1 MDNNRFNQ
9 TTGSI
14 GSRFLG
20 SDPTQRLN
28 WTVGFLGMW
37 KRHRAELG
45 AFTFTSCSCR
55 FHRFPGGSPCSSRSS
70 SESWRSHRARFK
82 RISEVLPQKHSWF
95 LQFLEEQNSS
105 QTSPIQDHKRWA
117 GPGEDACSVLARNF
131 IWERN
136 NMDKNMRD
144 YLSTTEPLKGHLN

>member
-45 AFTFTSCSCR
+45 AFTFTSCTAAADST
-55 FHRFPGGSPCSSRSS
+55 
-70 SESWRSHRARFK
+70 
-82 RISEVLPQKHSWF
+82 V
-95 LQFLEEQNSS
+95 FLEVPPLVGVPLNDRIMKEPPGPL
-105 QTSPIQDHKRWA
+105 QTD
-117 GPGEDACSVLARNF
+117 L
-131 IWERN
+131 
-136 NMDKNMRD
+136 
-144 YLSTTEPLKGHLN
+144 